1 MRKKILCFL
10 RGWSNWSMYLFTSL
24 WLCCSLWR
32 TMTFVQ
38 AFLKLKLVSNNSI
51 ITRSFIF
58 LMVNVSASTIFT
70 CKCFRFHFIWS
81 RYQQNR
87 CRRWVCQLECIG
99 NNGYK
104 SFNVHR
110 NGNNA
115 KMLCE
120 LNNITRQIKPGDFK
134 RKKGSTCY
142 GSIQVGLKYV
152 SGVQVYSF
160 LFERSIRRRWRN
172 KKYFR

>member
-1 MRKKILCFL
+1 MFL
-10 RGWSNWSMYLFTSL
+10 HRQFSL
-24 WLCCSLWR
+24 
-32 TMTFVQ
+32 
-38 AFLKLKLVSNNSI
+38 A
-51 ITRSFIF
+51 
-58 LMVNVSASTIFT
+58 NVSDFT
-70 CKCFRFHFIWS
+70 LFDHVINKTDVADEFE
-81 RYQQNR
+81 
-87 CRRWVCQLECIG
+87 CQLECIG

-134 RKKGSTCY
+134 WKKGSTCY

-160 LFERSIRRRWRN
+160 LFERSIRRR
-172 KKYFR
+172 